1 MKSRRMNTS
10 EKTRARSVRSC
21 QSPIVKTDF
30 LDYADGALSCR
41 GVLFHEDA
49 QAAKHPGV
57 VLFPDARGIG
67 ETAKACAAR
76 LAGCGFT
83 VLVADLYGNGAF
95 AAEVSDAH
103 TLMGALRG
111 DVDAWRR
118 RAKAALD
125 ALAAVPS
132 VDGRLAAIGYCFG
145 GTTAL
150 ELARSGEALAAVVS
164 FHGGLATARPED
176 AANIQGK
183 VLVCHG
189 AADPLVPPQ
198 QVADFVAQMAKAR
211 VDWHFHSYAGVV
223 HAFTNPDAGDAG
235 TPAFAY
241 DAHAD
246 RHSWQAMMALFDEV
260 FAIPAS
266 SHSSPASRGGTAIG
280 SAGCGRRR

>member
-1 MKSRRMNTS
+1 MKSRRVNTS

-21 QSPIVKTDF
+21 QAPIVETDF
-30 LDYADGALSCR
+30 LDYADGSLSCR

-49 QAAKHPGV
+49 QAAKRPGV

-67 ETAKACAAR
+67 DTSRACAAR

-83 VLVADLYGNGAF
+83 VLVADLYGNGTF
-95 AAEVSDAH
+95 AAEVSEAQ
-103 TLMGALRG
+103 TLMGALRS

-118 RAKAALD
+118 RARAALD
-125 ALAAVPS
+125 ALAAAPS

-145 GTTAL
+145 GSTAL
-150 ELARSGEALAAVVS
+150 ELARSGAPLAAVVS
-164 FHGGLATARPED
+164 FHGGLAAARPND

-211 VDWHFHSYAGVV
+211 ADWHFHAYAGVV
-223 HAFTNPDAGDAG
+223 HAFTTSDAGSAG
-235 TPAFAY
+235 SPAFAY

-246 RHSWQAMMALFDEV
+246 RHSWQAMMALFDDV

-266 SHSSPASRGGTAIG
+266 SHSSPASHGGAATG
-280 SAGCGRRR
+280 SDGSGRRR